1 MNLIYIYSQHDY
13 RQLQLL
19 DRIKQELPSYANE
32 ISVME
37 VSEAIGRF
45 HVRATPALIP
55 VLDSLQGDF
64 LLSEDVSGQLLLI
77 AKAYQLMDMEEREF
91 HNVDNAR
98 LDTFVTGE
106 NNNAVDEVVMEMI
119 TDRGII

>member
-13 RQLQLL
+13 KQLQLL

-32 ISVME
+32 IAVME
-37 VSEAIGRF
+37 VSEAIGKF
-45 HVRATPALIP
+45 HVRATPCLIP

-64 LLSEDVSGQLLLI
+64 LLEETDGQLLLI

-106 NNNAVDEVVMEMI
+106 NNEAMDNLIIEMI
-119 TDRGII
+119 IEGRQI

>member
-13 RQLQLL
+13 KQLQLL

-32 ISVME
+32 IAVME
-37 VSEAIGRF
+37 VSEAIGKF
-45 HVRATPALIP
+45 HVRATPCLIP
-55 VLDSLQGDF
+55 ILDSLSGEF
-64 LLSEDVSGQLLLI
+64 LMDETDGQLLLI

-98 LDTFVTGE
+98 LDTFVVGE
-106 NNNAVDEVVMEMI
+106 SNNAVDEVVMEMI

>member
-13 RQLQLL
+13 KQLQLL

-55 VLDSLQGDF
+55 ILDSLSGEF
-64 LLSEDVSGQLLLI
+64 LIEETNGQLLLI

>member
-1 MNLIYIYSQHDY
+1 MHLTFIYSKHDN
-13 RQLQLL
+13 RQLRLL

-32 ISVME
+32 IEIME
-37 VSEAIGRF
+37 EEQAKQLF

-64 LLSEDVSGQLLLI
+64 LLEEVDGQLLLI

-98 LDTFVTGE
+98 LDTFVIGE
-106 NNNAVDEVVMEMI
+106 NNNAIDEVVMEMI
-119 TDRGII
+119 NERGLI

>member
-13 RQLQLL
+13 KQLQLL

-32 ISVME
+32 IAVME
-37 VSEAIGRF
+37 VSEAIGKF
-45 HVRATPALIP
+45 HVRATPCLIP
-55 VLDSLQGDF
+55 ILDSLQGDF
-64 LLSEDVSGQLLLI
+64 LLQTDLNGQLLLI

-98 LDTFVTGE
+98 LDTFVVGE
-106 NNNAVDEVVMEMI
+106 SNNAVDEVVMEMI

>member
-13 RQLQLL
+13 KQLQLL

-32 ISVME
+32 IAVME
-37 VSEAIGRF
+37 VSEAIGKF

-55 VLDSLQGDF
+55 ILDSLQGDF
-64 LLSEDVSGQLLLI
+64 LLQEADGQLLLI

-98 LDTFVTGE
+98 LDAFVVGE
-106 NNNAVDEVVMEMI
+106 NNTAMDNLVMEMI
-119 TDRGII
+119 IEGRFE